1 MQARARPWWHGRVL
15 HRGWNRT
22 DMGGCAGMAEAV
34 LTWPA
39 VLAWAD
45 PRRHDRLCWCG
56 RGPHWHDQNDRTTRR
71 AGAQAQ
77 PRSTGFGGSRA
88 RVALLQYKGFMNV
101 LLRIRTRTRR
111 YALRLFRGLATRPG

>member
-1 MQARARPWWHGRVL
+1 MAEKWIMAADCAGVLCPFSHAPHRIGTAWAVAPWAVMQARARPWWHGRVL

-56 RGPHWHDQNDRTTRR
+56 RGPHWHER
-71 AGAQAQ
+71 
-77 PRSTGFGGSRA
+77 
-88 RVALLQYKGFMNV
+88 MC
-101 LLRIRTRTRR
+101 
-111 YALRLFRGLATRPG
+111 